1 MAAAMNESVL
11 RRALLMI
18 AVLGLAVGLGVWR
31 SGFDFVPHDAIW
43 TAATLPVVVTLAI
56 SILRDFWIGRIGVD
70 AIALVSMS
78 AALLLG
84 QPLAAIVIAIMYAGG
99 TVLEDLARG
108 RAERNLKALTD
119 RAPRVAHR
127 KSARG
132 TETVP
137 IDQVAVGDE
146 LLVRAGELLPVD
158 GILIDAS
165 ARLDESTVT
174 GEPLPGRRSAGDT
187 LRSGTV
193 NAGEA
198 FVMRA
203 SAIADRSTY
212 AAIVRMVAAAQTAK
226 APFIRLADRFAL
238 LLLPVT
244 LLVAGFA
251 WRLSDD
257 PIRALAVL
265 VVATPCPLIL
275 AAPVAFIGGVS
286 RAARA
291 GILMKGS
298 TALEALAQIRTA
310 IFDKTGT
317 LTLGG
322 AELIEIDVAPGQD
335 AAELLRLLA
344 SLEQASHH
352 VLADSIVRI
361 ARRGN
366 LALSQPR
373 DVREHRGEGLR
384 GRVDLM
390 SIAAGSRSLV
400 LGDEPLP
407 RWAES
412 GEERHRDAQVLRAFL
427 ALDGELAGIFTFGD
441 AIREDARDTLCGL
454 RSGGVARIVMLTG
467 DDGSA
472 AEKISASLDLDA
484 VIADATPADKV
495 ATVEAEKTIA
505 PTMMVGDGINDA
517 PALAAATVGIAM
529 GARGGTASS
538 EAADVVV
545 LTERLQPVAEALRI
559 ARHTR
564 RIALQSIIV
573 GLALSGAAMVAAAMG
588 HMTPVAGALLQ
599 EGIDVAV
606 ILNALRALGDGRS
619 VGIRG
624 KRSQSHVTG
633 KSGGLHQMRHDQPP
647 AFHPKR

>member
-1 MAAAMNESVL
+1 MNETVL
-11 RRALLMI
+11 RRALLAI
-18 AVLGLAVGLGVWR
+18 ALLGLALGLGVWR
-31 SGFDFVPHDAIW
+31 SDIGPIGPGMIW
-43 TAATLPVVVTLAI
+43 TAATLPVVAALAI
-56 SILRDFWIGRIGVD
+56 SILRDFWIGRVGVD
-70 AIALVSMS
+70 AIALLSMS

-99 TVLEDLARG
+99 TALEDLARA
-108 RAERNLKALTD
+108 RAERNLRALTD
-119 RAPRVAHR
+119 RAPRLAHK
-127 KSARG
+127 KSAHG
-132 TETVP
+132 TQTIS
-137 IDQVAVGDE
+137 IDQVAIGDE

-158 GILIDAS
+158 GILTDTS
-165 ARLDESTVT
+165 ALLDESTVS
-174 GEPLPGRRSAGDT
+174 GEPLPERRSAGDT

-203 SAIADRSTY
+203 SAVADRSTY

-226 APFIRLADRFAL
+226 APFIRIADRFAL
-238 LLLPVT
+238 LLLPFT
-244 LLVAGFA
+244 LLVAGIA
-251 WRLSDD
+251 WYLSGD

-298 TALEALAQIRTA
+298 AALESLAQIRTA

-322 AELIEIDVAPGQD
+322 AELIEIDVAPGQEAD
-335 AAELLRLLA
+335 ELLRLLA

-361 ARRGN
+361 ARHRN
-366 LALSQPR
+366 LTLAQPH
-373 DVREHRGEGLR
+373 DVREHRGEGLK
-384 GRVDLM
+384 GQVDRI
-390 SIAAGSRSLV
+390 SVAAGSRPLV
-400 LGDEPLP
+400 LAEEPLP
-407 RWAES
+407 EWAKV
-412 GEERHRDAQVLRAFL
+412 GEERYRSAPVLRVFL
-427 ALDGELAGIFTFGD
+427 ALDDRLAGIFTFGD
-441 AIREDARDTLCGL
+441 AIREDARDTVAAL
-454 RSGGVARIVMLTG
+454 RSAGVIRIVMLTG
-467 DDGSA
+467 DDGA
-472 AEKISASLDLDA
+472 AAGKVSASLNLDA
-484 VIADATPADKV
+484 VFSEATPADKV
-495 ATVEAEKTIA
+495 ATVEVEKTIA

-517 PALAAATVGIAM
+517 PALAAATVGVAM

-545 LTERLQPVAEALRI
+545 LTDRLQPVAEALRI
-559 ARHTR
+559 ARRTR

-573 GLALSGAAMVAAAMG
+573 GLGLSAAAMIPAAMG
-588 HMTPVAGALLQ
+588 HITPVAGALLQ

-606 ILNALRALGDGRS
+606 ILNALRALGDGRLE
-619 VGIRG
+619 RNRN
-624 KRSQSHVTG
+624 KRAE
-633 KSGGLHQMRHDQPP
+633 RP
-647 AFHPKR
+647 

>member
-1 MAAAMNESVL
+1 MSETVL
-11 RRALLMI
+11 RRTLLII
-18 AVLGLAVGLGVWR
+18 AVLGLALGLGVWR
-31 SGFDFVPHDAIW
+31 YGIDIASPDMIW
-43 TAATLPVVVTLAI
+43 AAATLPVVAALAI

-84 QPLAAIVIAIMYAGG
+84 QALAAVVVAIMYAGG

-127 KSARG
+127 KSAHG
-132 TETVP
+132 TETVA

-165 ARLDESTVT
+165 ALLDESTVT
-174 GEPLPGRRSAGDT
+174 GEPLPERRGAGDA

-203 SAIADRSTY
+203 SAVANKSTY

-226 APFIRLADRFAL
+226 APFIRIADRFAL
-238 LLLPVT
+238 LLLPAT
-244 LLVAGFA
+244 LLVAGIA
-251 WRLSDD
+251 WYLSND

-298 TALEALAQIRTA
+298 AALEALAQIRTA

-322 AELIEIDVAPGQD
+322 AELIEIDVAPGQGTD
-335 AAELLRLLA
+335 EPLRLLA

-361 ARRGN
+361 ARHGN
-366 LALSQPR
+366 LLLSQPC
-373 DVREHRGEGLR
+373 DVREHRGEGLE
-384 GRVDLM
+384 GHVDGM
-390 SIAAGSRSLV
+390 SVVAGSRPLV
-400 LGDEPLP
+400 LANGPLP
-407 RWAES
+407 NWAES
-412 GEERHRDAQVLRAFL
+412 GESRYRDAQVLRVFL
-427 ALDGELAGIFTFGD
+427 AIDGRLAAIFTFGD
-441 AIREDARDTLCGL
+441 AIREDAPGTVGAL
-454 RSGGVARIVMLTG
+454 RSAGVTRIVMLTG
-467 DDGSA
+467 DDGAA
-472 AEKISASLDLDA
+472 AEKVSASLDLDA
-484 VIADATPADKV
+484 VFSDATPADKV
-495 ATVEAEKTIA
+495 GTVEAEKATA

-545 LTERLQPVAEALRI
+545 LTDRLQPVAEALRI
-559 ARHTR
+559 ARRTR
-564 RIALQSIIV
+564 GIALQSIVV
-573 GLALSGAAMVAAAMG
+573 GLALSGAAMIAAAMG
-588 HMTPVAGALLQ
+588 HITPVAGALLQ

-606 ILNALRALGDGRS
+606 IVNALRALGGGRLEHS
-619 VGIRG
+619 QTGR
-624 KRSQSHVTG
+624 RS
-633 KSGGLHQMRHDQPP
+633 
-647 AFHPKR
+647 

>member
-1 MAAAMNESVL
+1 MNESLL
-11 RRALLMI
+11 RRALLLI
-18 AVLGLAVGLGVWR
+18 AVLGLALGLGVWR
-31 SGFDFVPHDAIW
+31 NGIDIASPDVIW
-43 TAATLPVVVTLAI
+43 TAATLPVVAALAI
-56 SILRDFWIGRIGVD
+56 SILRDFWIGRVGVD

-84 QPLAAIVIAIMYAGG
+84 QALAAVVVAIMYAGG

-108 RAERNLKALTD
+108 RAERNLRALTD

-127 KSARG
+127 KSAHG
-132 TETVP
+132 TETVA

-158 GILIDAS
+158 GVLIDAS
-165 ARLDESTVT
+165 ARVDESTVT
-174 GEPLPGRRSAGDT
+174 GEPLPERRGAGDA

-193 NAGEA
+193 NVGEA

-203 SAIADRSTY
+203 SAIADKSTY

-226 APFIRLADRFAL
+226 APFIRIADRFAL
-238 LLLPVT
+238 LLLPAT
-244 LLVAGFA
+244 LLIAAIA
-251 WRLSDD
+251 WYLSGD

-298 TALEALAQIRTA
+298 AALEALAQIRTA

-322 AELIEIDVAPGQD
+322 AELIEIDVAPGQGTD
-335 AAELLRLLA
+335 EPLRLLA

-361 ARRGN
+361 ARHGN
-366 LALSQPR
+366 LLLSQPC
-373 DVREHRGEGLR
+373 DVREHRGEGLE
-384 GRVDLM
+384 GQVDGM
-390 SIAAGSRSLV
+390 SVAVGSRPLV
-400 LGDEPLP
+400 LGNGPLP
-407 RWAES
+407 NWAES
-412 GEERHRDAQVLRAFL
+412 GESRYRDTQVLRVFL
-427 ALDGELAGIFTFGD
+427 AIDGRLAAVFTFGD
-441 AIREDARDTLCGL
+441 AIREDAPGTVEAL
-454 RSGGVARIVMLTG
+454 RSAGVTRIVMLTG
-467 DDGSA
+467 DDGAA
-472 AEKISASLDLDA
+472 AEKVSASLDLDA
-484 VIADATPADKV
+484 VFANATPADKV
-495 ATVEAEKTIA
+495 GTVEAEKAAA
-505 PTMMVGDGINDA
+505 PTMMIGDGINDA

-545 LTERLQPVAEALRI
+545 LTDRLEPVAGALRI
-559 ARHTR
+559 ASRTR
-564 RIALQSIIV
+564 GIALQSIVV
-573 GLALSGAAMVAAAMG
+573 GLGLSGAAMIAAAMG
-588 HMTPVAGALLQ
+588 HITPVAGALLQ

-606 ILNALRALGDGRS
+606 IVNALRALGDGRLEH
-619 VGIRG
+619 GRNG
-624 KRSQSHVTG
+624 RRS
-633 KSGGLHQMRHDQPP
+633 
-647 AFHPKR
+647 

>member
-1 MAAAMNESVL
+1 MNETLL
-11 RRALLMI
+11 RRALLSV
-18 AVLGLAVGLGVWR
+18 AVLGLAHGLGAWR
-31 SGFDFVPHDAIW
+31 NGIGIVSPDTIW
-43 TAATLPVVVTLAI
+43 TAATLPVVAALAI

-84 QPLAAIVIAIMYAGG
+84 QPLAAVVVAIMYAGG
-99 TVLEDLARG
+99 TVLEDMARG
-108 RAERNLKALTD
+108 RAERNLRALTD
-119 RAPRVAHR
+119 RAPHVAHR
-127 KSARG
+127 KSAQG
-132 TETVP
+132 TETVS

-158 GILIDAS
+158 GMLIDAS
-165 ARLDESTVT
+165 AVLDESTVT
-174 GEPLPGRRSAGDT
+174 GEPLPERRGAGDA

-193 NAGEA
+193 NVGEA

-203 SAIADRSTY
+203 SAIADKSTY

-226 APFIRLADRFAL
+226 APFIRIADRFAL
-238 LLLPVT
+238 LLLPAT
-244 LLVAGFA
+244 LLLAGIA
-251 WRLSDD
+251 WYLSND

-298 TALEALAQIRTA
+298 AALEALAQTRTA

-322 AELIEIDVAPGQD
+322 AELMEIDAAPGREAD
-335 AAELLRLLA
+335 ELLRLLA

-361 ARRGN
+361 ARRRN
-366 LALSQPR
+366 LMLSQPR
-373 DVREHRGEGLR
+373 DVREHRGEGLM
-384 GRVDLM
+384 GQVDRM
-390 SIAAGSRSLV
+390 SVAAGSRPLV
-400 LGDEPLP
+400 LGKEPLP
-407 RWAES
+407 KWAES
-412 GEERHRDAQVLRAFL
+412 GEDRYRDAQVLRVFL
-427 ALDGELAGIFTFGD
+427 AVDGSLAGVFTFGD
-441 AIREDARDTLCGL
+441 AIREDAADTVGAL
-454 RSGGVARIVMLTG
+454 RSAGVTRMIMLTG
-467 DDGSA
+467 DDGAA
-472 AEKISASLDLDA
+472 AEKVSASLDLDA

-495 ATVEAEKTIA
+495 GTVEAEKATA

-517 PALAAATVGIAM
+517 PALAAATVGIAL

-545 LTERLQPVAEALRI
+545 LTDRLQPVAEALRI
-559 ARHTR
+559 ARRTR

-573 GLALSGAAMVAAAMG
+573 GLALSGAAMIAAAMG
-588 HMTPVAGALLQ
+588 HITPVAGAVLQ

-606 ILNALRALGDGRS
+606 ILNALRALGDGLFERS
-619 VGIRG
+619 TTGRTQ
-624 KRSQSHVTG
+624 RS
-633 KSGGLHQMRHDQPP
+633 
-647 AFHPKR
+647 

>member
-1 MAAAMNESVL
+1 LTAAMNESML
-11 RRALLMI
+11 RRALLII
-18 AVLGLAVGLGVWR
+18 AVLGLALGLSVWR
-31 SGFDFVPHDAIW
+31 NDIDIVSPDAIW
-43 TAATLPVVVTLAI
+43 TAATLPVVATLAI

-84 QPLAAIVIAIMYAGG
+84 QALAAVVVAIMYAGG

-108 RAERNLKALTD
+108 RAERNLRALTD

-127 KSARG
+127 KSAHG

-137 IDQVAVGDE
+137 IDQVTVGDE

-165 ARLDESTVT
+165 AQLDESTVT
-174 GEPLPGRRSAGDT
+174 GEPLPERRGAGDA

-203 SAIADRSTY
+203 SAVADKSTY

-226 APFIRLADRFAL
+226 APFIRIADRFAL
-238 LLLPVT
+238 LLLPAT
-244 LLVAGFA
+244 LIVAGLA
-251 WRLSDD
+251 WYLSND

-298 TALEALAQIRTA
+298 AALETLAQIRTA
-310 IFDKTGT
+310 VFDKTGT

-322 AELIEIDVAPGQD
+322 AELIEIDVAPGEEAD
-335 AAELLRLLA
+335 EALRLLA

-361 ARRGN
+361 ARHRN
-366 LALSQPR
+366 LVLFQPR
-373 DVREHRGEGLR
+373 DVHEHRGEGLK
-384 GRVDLM
+384 GQVDRM
-390 SIAAGSRSLV
+390 SVAAGSRPLV
-400 LGDEPLP
+400 LGNEPLP
-407 RWAES
+407 KWSES
-412 GEERHRDAQVLRAFL
+412 GEHRYRDAQVLRVFL
-427 ALDGELAGIFTFGD
+427 AIDGRLAAIFTFGD
-441 AIREDARDTLCGL
+441 AIREDAPDTLGAL
-454 RSGGVARIVMLTG
+454 RSAGVTRIIMLTG
-467 DDGSA
+467 DDGA
-472 AEKISASLDLDA
+472 AAKKVSASLNLDA
-484 VIADATPADKV
+484 FFADATPADKV
-495 ATVEAEKTIA
+495 ATVEAEKAAA
-505 PTMMVGDGINDA
+505 PTMMIGDGINDA

-545 LTERLQPVAEALRI
+545 LTDRLQPVAEALRI
-559 ARHTR
+559 ARRTR
-564 RIALQSIIV
+564 GIALQSIVV
-573 GLALSGAAMVAAAMG
+573 GLALSGAAMIAAAMG
-588 HMTPVAGALLQ
+588 HITPVAGALLQ

-606 ILNALRALGDGRS
+606 ILNALRALGEGRLTHN
-619 VGIRG
+619 RN
-624 KRSQSHVTG
+624 
-633 KSGGLHQMRHDQPP
+633 
-647 AFHPKR
+647 

>member
-1 MAAAMNESVL
+1 MADVMEESAL
-11 RRALLMI
+11 RRALLVVAI
-18 AVLGLAVGLGVWR
+18 TGLALGLGVWQ
-31 SGFDFVPHDAIW
+31 SGTGPLSPETIW

-84 QPLAAIVIAIMYAGG
+84 QALAAVVVAIMYAGG
-99 TVLEDLARG
+99 TVLEDFARG
-108 RAERNLKALTD
+108 RAEHSLRALTD
-119 RAPRVAHR
+119 RAPRLAHR
-127 KSARG
+127 KSAQG
-132 TETVP
+132 SETVP
-137 IDQVAVGDE
+137 IEQVAVGDE

-158 GILIDAS
+158 GILLDAS
-165 ARLDESTVT
+165 AVLDESAVT
-174 GEPLPGRRSAGDT
+174 GEPLPERRGTGDA

-203 SAIADRSTY
+203 SAIAGNSTY

-226 APFIRLADRFAL
+226 APFIRIADRFAL
-238 LLLPVT
+238 LLLPAT
-244 LLVAGFA
+244 LLVAGIA
-251 WRLSDD
+251 WYLTDD

-298 TALEALAQIRTA
+298 AALEALAQIRTA

-322 AELIEIDVAPGQD
+322 AELIEIDVASGQQAD
-335 AAELLRLLA
+335 ELLRLLA

-361 ARRGN
+361 ARHGK
-366 LALSQPR
+366 LTLSQPC
-373 DVREHRGEGLR
+373 DVREHRGEGLK
-384 GRVDLM
+384 GLVDGI
-390 SIAAGSRSLV
+390 SVAAGSRPLV
-400 LGDEPLP
+400 LGDGPLP
-407 RWAES
+407 GWAES
-412 GEERHRDAQVLRAFL
+412 GEKRHHSSQVLRVFVT
-427 ALDGELAGIFTFGD
+427 LDGRLAGVFTFGD
-441 AIREDARDTLCGL
+441 AIREDAVETVGAL
-454 RSGGVARIVMLTG
+454 RSAGVRRIVMLTG
-467 DDGSA
+467 DDGAA
-472 AEKISASLDLDA
+472 AEKISASLKLDA
-484 VIADATPADKV
+484 VFADATPADKV
-495 ATVEAEKTIA
+495 GTVEAEKATA

-517 PALAAATVGIAM
+517 PALAAATVGVAL

-545 LTERLQPVAEALRI
+545 LTDSLQPVAEALRI
-559 ARHTR
+559 ARRTR
-564 RIALQSIIV
+564 GIALQSIIV
-573 GLALSGAAMVAAAMG
+573 GLALSGAAMIAAATG
-588 HMTPVAGALLQ
+588 HLTPVAGALLQ

-606 ILNALRALGDGRS
+606 ILNALRALGEGRL
-619 VGIRG
+619 GHNRN
-624 KRSQSHVTG
+624 QEN
-633 KSGGLHQMRHDQPP
+633 
-647 AFHPKR
+647 

>member
-1 MAAAMNESVL
+1 MNETVL
-11 RRALLMI
+11 RRALLAI
-18 AVLGLAVGLGVWR
+18 ALLGLALGLGVWR
-31 SGFDFVPHDAIW
+31 SDIGPIGPGMIW
-43 TAATLPVVVTLAI
+43 TAATLPVVAALAI
-56 SILRDFWIGRIGVD
+56 SILRDFWIGRVGVD
-70 AIALVSMS
+70 AIALLSMS

-99 TVLEDLARG
+99 TALEDLARA
-108 RAERNLKALTD
+108 RAERNLRALTD
-119 RAPRVAHR
+119 RAPRLAHK
-127 KSARG
+127 KSAHG
-132 TETVP
+132 TQTIS
-137 IDQVAVGDE
+137 IDQVAIGDE

-158 GILIDAS
+158 GILTDTS
-165 ARLDESTVT
+165 ALLDESTVS
-174 GEPLPGRRSAGDT
+174 GEPLPERRSAGDT

-203 SAIADRSTY
+203 SAVADRSTY

-226 APFIRLADRFAL
+226 APFIRIADRFAL
-238 LLLPVT
+238 LLLPFT
-244 LLVAGFA
+244 LLVAGIA
-251 WRLSDD
+251 WYLSRD

-298 TALEALAQIRTA
+298 AALESLAQIRTA

-322 AELIEIDVAPGQD
+322 AELIEIDVAPGQEAD
-335 AAELLRLLA
+335 ELLRLLA

-361 ARRGN
+361 ARHRN
-366 LALSQPR
+366 LTLAQPH
-373 DVREHRGEGLR
+373 DVREHRGEGLK
-384 GRVDLM
+384 GQVDRI
-390 SIAAGSRSLV
+390 SVAAGSRPLV
-400 LGDEPLP
+400 LAEEPLP
-407 RWAES
+407 EWAKV
-412 GEERHRDAQVLRAFL
+412 GEERYRSAPVLRVFL
-427 ALDGELAGIFTFGD
+427 ALDDRLAGIFTFGD
-441 AIREDARDTLCGL
+441 AIREDARDTVAAL
-454 RSGGVARIVMLTG
+454 RSAGVIRIVMLTG
-467 DDGSA
+467 DDGA
-472 AEKISASLDLDA
+472 AAGKVSASLNLDA
-484 VIADATPADKV
+484 VFSEATPADKV
-495 ATVEAEKTIA
+495 ATVEVEKTIA

-517 PALAAATVGIAM
+517 PALAAATVGVAM

-545 LTERLQPVAEALRI
+545 LTDRLQPVAEALRI
-559 ARHTR
+559 ARRTR

-573 GLALSGAAMVAAAMG
+573 GLGLSAAAMIPAAMG
-588 HMTPVAGALLQ
+588 HITPVAGALLQ

-606 ILNALRALGDGRS
+606 ILNALRALGDGRLE
-619 VGIRG
+619 RNRN
-624 KRSQSHVTG
+624 KRAE
-633 KSGGLHQMRHDQPP
+633 RP
-647 AFHPKR
+647 

>member
-1 MAAAMNESVL
+1 MSETVL
-11 RRALLMI
+11 RRTLLII
-18 AVLGLAVGLGVWR
+18 AVLGLALGLGVWR
-31 SGFDFVPHDAIW
+31 YGIDIASPDMIW
-43 TAATLPVVVTLAI
+43 AAATLPVVAALAI

-84 QPLAAIVIAIMYAGG
+84 QALAAVVVAIMYAGG

-127 KSARG
+127 KSAHG
-132 TETVP
+132 TETVA

-165 ARLDESTVT
+165 ALLDESTVT
-174 GEPLPGRRSAGDT
+174 GEPLPERRGAGDA

-203 SAIADRSTY
+203 SAVANKSTY

-226 APFIRLADRFAL
+226 APFIRIADRFAL
-238 LLLPVT
+238 LLLPAT
-244 LLVAGFA
+244 LLVAGIA
-251 WRLSDD
+251 WYLSND

-298 TALEALAQIRTA
+298 AALEALAQIRTA

-322 AELIEIDVAPGQD
+322 AELIEIDVAPGQGTD
-335 AAELLRLLA
+335 EPLRLLA

-361 ARRGN
+361 ARHGN
-366 LALSQPR
+366 LLLSQPR
-373 DVREHRGEGLR
+373 DVREHRGEGLE
-384 GRVDLM
+384 GQVDGM
-390 SIAAGSRSLV
+390 SVVAGSRPLV
-400 LGDEPLP
+400 LGNGPLP
-407 RWAES
+407 NWAES
-412 GEERHRDAQVLRAFL
+412 GESRYRDTQVLRVFVTIDGRL
-427 ALDGELAGIFTFGD
+427 AAVFTFGD
-441 AIREDARDTLCGL
+441 AIREDAPGTVGAL
-454 RSGGVARIVMLTG
+454 RSAGVTRIVMLTG
-467 DDGSA
+467 DDGAA
-472 AEKISASLDLDA
+472 AEKVSASLDLDA
-484 VIADATPADKV
+484 VFSDATPAEKV
-495 ATVEAEKTIA
+495 GTVEAEKATA

-545 LTERLQPVAEALRI
+545 LTDRLQPVAEALRI
-559 ARHTR
+559 ARRTR
-564 RIALQSIIV
+564 GIALQSIVV
-573 GLALSGAAMVAAAMG
+573 GLALSGAAMIAAAMG
-588 HMTPVAGALLQ
+588 HITPVAGALLQ

-606 ILNALRALGDGRS
+606 IVNALRALGGGRLEHS
-619 VGIRG
+619 QTGR
-624 KRSQSHVTG
+624 RS
-633 KSGGLHQMRHDQPP
+633 
-647 AFHPKR
+647 

>member
-1 MAAAMNESVL
+1 MNESVL
-11 RRALLMI
+11 RRALLII
-18 AVLGLAVGLGVWR
+18 AVLGLTLGLGVWR
-31 SGFDFVPHDAIW
+31 NGIDIASPDTIW
-43 TAATLPVVVTLAI
+43 TAATLPVVAALAI

-84 QPLAAIVIAIMYAGG
+84 QALAAVVVAIMYAGG

-108 RAERNLKALTD
+108 RAERNLRALTD

-127 KSARG
+127 KSAHG
-132 TETVP
+132 TETVA
-137 IDQVAVGDE
+137 IDQVAVSDE
-146 LLVRAGELLPVD
+146 LLVRAG
-158 GILIDAS
+158 DA
-165 ARLDESTVT
+165 
-174 GEPLPGRRSAGDT
+174 

-193 NAGEA
+193 NVGEA

-203 SAIADRSTY
+203 SAIADKSTY

-226 APFIRLADRFAL
+226 APFIRVADRFAL
-238 LLLPVT
+238 LLLPAT
-244 LLVAGFA
+244 LLIAAIA
-251 WRLSDD
+251 WYLSGD

-298 TALEALAQIRTA
+298 AALEALAQIRTA

-322 AELIEIDVAPGQD
+322 AELIEIDVAPGQGTD
-335 AAELLRLLA
+335 EPLRLLA

-361 ARRGN
+361 ARHGN
-366 LALSQPR
+366 LLLSQPC
-373 DVREHRGEGLR
+373 DVREHRGEGLE
-384 GRVDLM
+384 GQVDRM
-390 SIAAGSRSLV
+390 SVAAGSRPLV
-400 LGDEPLP
+400 LGSGPLP
-407 RWAES
+407 NWAES
-412 GEERHRDAQVLRAFL
+412 GESRYRETQVLRVFVAI
-427 ALDGELAGIFTFGD
+427 DGRLGAVFTFGD
-441 AIREDARDTLCGL
+441 AIREDAPGTVEAL
-454 RSGGVARIVMLTG
+454 RSAGVTRIVMLTG
-467 DDGSA
+467 DDGAA
-472 AEKISASLDLDA
+472 AEKVSASLDLDA
-484 VIADATPADKV
+484 VFANATPADKV
-495 ATVEAEKTIA
+495 GTVEAEKAAA

-545 LTERLQPVAEALRI
+545 LTDRLEPVAEALRI
-559 ARHTR
+559 ARRTR
-564 RIALQSIIV
+564 GIALQSIVV
-573 GLALSGAAMVAAAMG
+573 GLGLSGAAMIAAAMG
-588 HMTPVAGALLQ
+588 HITPVAGALLQ

-606 ILNALRALGDGRS
+606 IVNALRALGDGRL
-619 VGIRG
+619 GRDRNG
-624 KRSQSHVTG
+624 RRS
-633 KSGGLHQMRHDQPP
+633 
-647 AFHPKR
+647 

>member
-1 MAAAMNESVL
+1 MSETVL
-11 RRALLMI
+11 RRTLLII
-18 AVLGLAVGLGVWR
+18 AVLGLALGLGVWR
-31 SGFDFVPHDAIW
+31 YGIDIASPDMIW
-43 TAATLPVVVTLAI
+43 AAATLPVVAALAI

-84 QPLAAIVIAIMYAGG
+84 QALAAVVVAIMYAGG

-127 KSARG
+127 KSAHG
-132 TETVP
+132 TETVA

-165 ARLDESTVT
+165 ALLDESTVT
-174 GEPLPGRRSAGDT
+174 GEPLPERRGAGDA

-203 SAIADRSTY
+203 SAVANKSTY

-226 APFIRLADRFAL
+226 APFIRIADRFAL
-238 LLLPVT
+238 LLLPAT
-244 LLVAGFA
+244 LLVAGIA
-251 WRLSDD
+251 WYLSND

-298 TALEALAQIRTA
+298 AALEALAQIRTA

-322 AELIEIDVAPGQD
+322 AELIEIDVAPGQGTD
-335 AAELLRLLA
+335 EPLRLLA

-361 ARRGN
+361 ARHGN
-366 LALSQPR
+366 LLLSQPR
-373 DVREHRGEGLR
+373 DVREHRGEGLE
-384 GRVDLM
+384 GQVDGM
-390 SIAAGSRSLV
+390 SVVAGSRPLV
-400 LGDEPLP
+400 LGNGPLP
-407 RWAES
+407 NWAKS
-412 GEERHRDAQVLRAFL
+412 GESRYRDTQVLRVFVTIDGRL
-427 ALDGELAGIFTFGD
+427 AAVFTFGD
-441 AIREDARDTLCGL
+441 AIREDAPGTVGAL
-454 RSGGVARIVMLTG
+454 RSAGVTRIVMLTG
-467 DDGSA
+467 DDGAA
-472 AEKISASLDLDA
+472 AEKVSASLDLDA
-484 VIADATPADKV
+484 VFSDATPADKV
-495 ATVEAEKTIA
+495 GTVEAEKATA

-545 LTERLQPVAEALRI
+545 LTDRLQPVAEALRI
-559 ARHTR
+559 ARRTR
-564 RIALQSIIV
+564 GIALQSIVV
-573 GLALSGAAMVAAAMG
+573 GLALSGAAMIAAAMG
-588 HMTPVAGALLQ
+588 HITPVAGALLQ

-606 ILNALRALGDGRS
+606 IVNALRALGDGRLEP
-619 VGIRG
+619 GQTGR
-624 KRSQSHVTG
+624 RS
-633 KSGGLHQMRHDQPP
+633 
-647 AFHPKR
+647 

>member
-1 MAAAMNESVL
+1 MNEPVL
-11 RRALLMI
+11 RRALLII
-18 AVLGLAVGLGVWR
+18 AILGLALGLGAWR
-31 SGFDFVPHDAIW
+31 SGVDFVSPDAIW
-43 TAATLPVVVTLAI
+43 AASTLPVVVTLAI
-56 SILRDFWIGRIGVD
+56 SIVRDFWIGRLGVD

-84 QPLAAIVIAIMYAGG
+84 QALAAVVVAIMYAGG

-108 RAERNLKALTD
+108 RAERNLQALTD

-127 KSARG
+127 KCADG
-132 TETVP
+132 NETVP
-137 IDQVAVGDE
+137 IEQVAVGDE

-165 ARLDESTVT
+165 ALLDESTVT
-174 GEPLPGRRSAGDT
+174 GEPLPERRGAGEEM
-187 LRSGTV
+187 RSGTV

-203 SAIADRSTY
+203 TAVADKSTY

-244 LLVAGFA
+244 LLVAGIA
-251 WRLSDD
+251 WYLSDD

-298 TALEALAQIRTA
+298 AALEALAQIRTA
-310 IFDKTGT
+310 VFDKTGT

-322 AELIEIDVAPGQD
+322 AELMEIDVAPGQEAD
-335 AAELLRLLA
+335 ELLRLLA

-352 VLADSIVRI
+352 VLADSITRI
-361 ARRGN
+361 ARQRN
-366 LALSQPR
+366 LMLSQPR
-373 DVREHRGEGLR
+373 SVREHRGEGLR
-384 GRVDLM
+384 GRVDRI
-390 SIAAGSRSLV
+390 SVTAGSKSLV
-400 LGDEPLP
+400 LGNDALP
-407 RWAES
+407 KWAEN
-412 GEERHRDAQVLRAFL
+412 GESRYQDAQVLRVFL
-427 ALDGELAGIFTFGD
+427 AVEGRLAAVFTFGD
-441 AIREDARDTLCGL
+441 AIREDAPATVGAL
-454 RSGGVARIVMLTG
+454 RSAGVARIVMLTG
-467 DDGSA
+467 DDGTA
-472 AEKISASLDLDA
+472 AEKVYASLKLDA
-484 VIADATPADKV
+484 VFADATPADKV
-495 ATVEAEKTIA
+495 ATVKAEKATA

-517 PALAAATVGIAM
+517 PALAAATVGIAL

-538 EAADVVV
+538 EAADIVV
-545 LTERLQPVAEALRI
+545 LTDRLQPVAEALRI
-559 ARHTR
+559 ARRTR
-564 RIALQSIIV
+564 GIALQSIIV
-573 GLALSGAAMVAAAMG
+573 GLALSGAAMIVAAMG
-588 HMTPVAGALLQ
+588 HLTPVAGALLQ

-606 ILNALRALGDGRS
+606 ILNALRALGEGRLENNRA
-619 VGIRG
+619 RG
-624 KRSQSHVTG
+624 AERS
-633 KSGGLHQMRHDQPP
+633 
-647 AFHPKR
+647 

>member
-1 MAAAMNESVL
+1 MNESML
-11 RRALLMI
+11 RRALLII
-18 AVLGLAVGLGVWR
+18 AVLGLALGLSVWR
-31 SGFDFVPHDAIW
+31 NDIDIVSPDAIW
-43 TAATLPVVVTLAI
+43 TAATLPVVATLAI

-84 QPLAAIVIAIMYAGG
+84 QALAAVVVAIMYAGG

-108 RAERNLKALTD
+108 RAERNLRALTD

-127 KSARG
+127 KSAHG

-137 IDQVAVGDE
+137 IDQVTVGDE

-165 ARLDESTVT
+165 AQLDESTVT
-174 GEPLPGRRSAGDT
+174 GEPLPERRGAGDA

-203 SAIADRSTY
+203 SAVADKSTY

-226 APFIRLADRFAL
+226 APFIRIADRFAL
-238 LLLPVT
+238 LLLPAT
-244 LLVAGFA
+244 LIVAGLA
-251 WRLSDD
+251 WYLSND

-298 TALEALAQIRTA
+298 AALETLAQIRTA
-310 IFDKTGT
+310 VFDKTGT

-322 AELIEIDVAPGQD
+322 AELIEIDVAPGEEAD
-335 AAELLRLLA
+335 EALRLLA

-361 ARRGN
+361 ARHRN
-366 LALSQPR
+366 LVLSQPR
-373 DVREHRGEGLR
+373 DVREHRGEGLK
-384 GRVDLM
+384 GQVDRM
-390 SIAAGSRSLV
+390 SVAAGSRPLV
-400 LGDEPLP
+400 LGNEPLP
-407 RWAES
+407 KWSES
-412 GEERHRDAQVLRAFL
+412 GEHRYRDAQVLRVFL
-427 ALDGELAGIFTFGD
+427 AIDGRLAAIFTFGD
-441 AIREDARDTLCGL
+441 AIREDAPDTLGAL
-454 RSGGVARIVMLTG
+454 RSAGVTRIIMLTG
-467 DDGSA
+467 DDGA
-472 AEKISASLDLDA
+472 AAKKVSASLNLDA
-484 VIADATPADKV
+484 FFADATPADKV
-495 ATVEAEKTIA
+495 ATVEAEKAAA

-545 LTERLQPVAEALRI
+545 LTDRLQPVAEALRI
-559 ARHTR
+559 ARRTR
-564 RIALQSIIV
+564 GIALQSIVV
-573 GLALSGAAMVAAAMG
+573 GLALSGAAMIAAAMG
-588 HMTPVAGALLQ
+588 HITPVAGALLQ

-606 ILNALRALGDGRS
+606 ILNALRALGDGR
-619 VGIRG
+619 
-624 KRSQSHVTG
+624 
-633 KSGGLHQMRHDQPP
+633 
-647 AFHPKR
+647 F